1 MIEEGQSSGADDDG
15 GGSAEESP
23 DQIAD
28 KSKKKGS
35 FWKELP
41 ILLGVAI
48 LVAVV
53 VRTFVIQ
60 TYYIPSGSMETTL
73 ELNDRVLVNKLVY
86 NFSEPER
93 GDIIVFHAPE
103 SWRTNMEEDEFIKRV
118 IAVGGDHV
126 VCCDDQGRITI
137 NGEPL
142 DETDYLYVNPL
153 TGDQNVPSQDPF
165 DLVVPDGRIWVMGD
179 HRQASGDSR
188 QRFKDTCTH
197 LPYTPTCGDIQA
209 STIAVDDVIGK
220 AFVLFWPFDHFNW
233 FSEPATF
240 EDVPDPS

>member
-1 MIEEGQSSGADDDG
+1 MIEEGQAPGADG
-15 GGSAEESP
+15 GGAEDSSGQQP
-23 DQIAD
+23 D
-28 KSKKKGS
+28 KKKGS

-73 ELNDRVLVNKLVY
+73 ELDDRVLVNKLVY
-86 NFSEPER
+86 DFSDPER
-93 GDIIVFHAPE
+93 GEIIVFTAPE
-103 SWRTNMEEDEFIKRV
+103 SWRSDPAEDEFIKRV

-126 VCCDDQGRITI
+126 VCCDDSGRITV

-142 DETDYLYVNPL
+142 DERDYLYVNPL
-153 TGDQNVPSQDPF
+153 TGEQNVPSLDEF
-165 DLVVPDGRIWVMGD
+165 DVVVPEGRLWVMGD

-188 QRFKDTCTH
+188 ER
-197 LPYTPTCGDIQA
+197 YVRSGGDVEA
-209 STIAVDDVIGK
+209 STIPVDSVIGK
-220 AFVLFWPFDHFNW
+220 AFLLFWPFDNANW
-233 FSEPATF
+233 FTVPETY
-240 EDVPDPS
+240 EDVPAPS

>member
-15 GGSAEESP
+15 GSAEESS
-23 DQIAD
+23 DQKAD
-28 KSKKKGS
+28 KGKKKGS

-93 GDIIVFHAPE
+93 GDIVVFHAPE
-103 SWRTNMEEDEFIKRV
+103 SWRSNMEEDEFIKRV

-126 VCCDDQGRITI
+126 VCCDDQGRITV

-142 DETDYLYVNPL
+142 DESDYLYVNPSPE
-153 TGDQNVPSQDPF
+153 T
-165 DLVVPDGRIWVMGD
+165 R
-179 HRQASGDSR
+179 
-188 QRFKDTCTH
+188 TCPARTR
-197 LPYTPTCGDIQA
+197 
-209 STIAVDDVIGK
+209 ST
-220 AFVLFWPFDHFNW
+220 
-233 FSEPATF
+233 
-240 EDVPDPS
+240 

>member
-1 MIEEGQSSGADDDG
+1 MIEEGQAPGADG
-15 GGSAEESP
+15 GGAEDSSGQRP
-23 DQIAD
+23 G
-28 KSKKKGS
+28 KKKGS

-48 LVAVV
+48 LVAVL

-86 NFSEPER
+86 GFSEPER
-93 GDIIVFHAPE
+93 GEIIVFTAPE
-103 SWRTNMEEDEFIKRV
+103 SWRSNIEEDEFIKRV
-118 IAVGGDHV
+118 VAVGGDHV
-126 VCCDDQGRITI
+126 LCCDDSGRITV
-137 NGEPL
+137 NGRPL
-142 DETDYLYVNPL
+142 DEGDYLYIDPMN
-153 TGDQNVPSQDPF
+153 GEQDVPSEDEF
-165 DLVVPDGRIWVMGD
+165 ELTVPEGRLWVMGD

-188 QRFKDTCTH
+188 ER
-197 LPYTPTCGDIQA
+197 YVRSGGDVHS

-220 AFVLFWPFDHFNW
+220 AFVLFWPFDHTTW
-233 FSEPATF
+233 FSVPDTF